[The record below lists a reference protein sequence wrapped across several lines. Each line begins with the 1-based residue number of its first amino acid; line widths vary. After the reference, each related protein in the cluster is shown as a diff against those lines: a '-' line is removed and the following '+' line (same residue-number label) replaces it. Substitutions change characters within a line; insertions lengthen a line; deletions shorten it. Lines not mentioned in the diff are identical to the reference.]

1 MLLLVLLALLR
12 ALALEP
18 ALPAVRLLFPLA
30 LCGMLLPAVCCRIGK
45 PHARPRQQCALQM
58 QGAASGQQRPGGG
71 WATVERAA
79 SCVCMRASSMA
90 FSAGESS

>member
-1 MLLLVLLALLR
+1 MLLLVLVALLR

-30 LCGMLLPAVCCRIGK
+30 LCGMLPALYCRIGK

-71 WATVERAA
+71 WATVEMAA

-90 FSAGESS
+90 FSAGDSS